1 MILKSGNSKMIVG
14 YDLGHTCSRISYY
27 SADTKKVET
36 AASVAGTQIYN
47 IPTVLCKRYQVNQ
60 WLYGREAVR
69 AAAEEEGILVDDLIR
84 LAMDGEPVQIEGEPY
99 DPVSLLTL
107 FIKRSLGLLS
117 MAGTI
122 DRIGA
127 FLITCEQLDARLMEV
142 LSQALAGVGLKAK
155 HICFQSYEESFYQYM
170 IHQPRELWEFQT
182 VMLHYEEQL
191 IRVYRMSSNGRTTP
205 RAMVIGQE
213 EYPFLPVPEAEGL
226 FGMRGTEGAG
236 SDHAADQPALEKSG
250 PAGQSDGESG
260 RQMDREFLRLVTQ
273 ICGNE
278 RISSIYLVGELFDTE
293 WMKESLRFLCQ
304 GRRVFLGSNL
314 YSQGAC
320 LGMMERLKPSA
331 AAANTVLLGTDK
343 LKANIGMRAA
353 RQGEDSYC
361 ALLDAGTSWYEA
373 VSDCECYLKEENS
386 FELVITPLNGK
397 KGKLARMTLEG
408 LPEGISRI
416 HLHLQMEN
424 EQKLQIVAEDLGF
437 GEFRAASGQV
447 WQEEILLYD

>member
-1 MILKSGNSKMIVG
+1 MILKSGNSKIIVG

-36 AASVAGTQIYN
+36 AAGVAGTQIYN

-127 FLITCEQLDARLMEV
+127 FLITCQRLDSRLMEV

-182 VMLHYEEQL
+182 IMLHYEEQQ

-205 RAMVIGQE
+205 RAMVIEQE
-213 EYPFLPVPEAEGL
+213 EYPFLPATDLEASMTRTDGL
-226 FGMRGTEGAG
+226 AGMRGMEGAG
-236 SDHAADQPALEKSG
+236 SDHAA
-250 PAGQSDGESG
+250 GQLSEESS
-260 RQMDREFLRLVTQ
+260 RQMDREFLQLVTQ

-278 RISSIYLVGELFDTE
+278 RISAIYLIGEIFDTE

-304 GRRVFLGSNL
+304 GR
-314 YSQGAC
+314 
-320 LGMMERLKPSA
+320 K
-331 AAANTVLLGTDK
+331 
-343 LKANIGMRAA
+343 IGRAH
-353 RQGEDSYC
+353 
-361 ALLDAGTSWYEA
+361 
-373 VSDCECYLKEENS
+373 V
-386 FELVITPLNGK
+386 
-397 KGKLARMTLEG
+397 
-408 LPEGISRI
+408 
-416 HLHLQMEN
+416 
-424 EQKLQIVAEDLGF
+424 
-437 GEFRAASGQV
+437 
-447 WQEEILLYD
+447 

>member
-1 MILKSGNSKMIVG
+1 MILKSGNSKIIVG
-14 YDLGHTCSRISYY
+14 YDLGHTCSQISYY

-47 IPTVLCKRYQVNQ
+47 IPTVLCKRCQANQ

-69 AAAEEEGILVDDLIR
+69 AAEAEEGILVDNLLR
-84 LAMDGEPVQIEGEPY
+84 LAMDGEPVRIEDKPY
-99 DPVSLLTL
+99 DPVALLTL
-107 FIKRSLGLLS
+107 FIKRSLGLLA

-127 FLITCEQLDARLMEV
+127 FLITCRQLDSRLMEV

-170 IHQPRELWEFQT
+170 IHQPKELWEFQT
-182 VMLHYEEQL
+182 VLLHYDEQL
-191 IRVYRMSSNGRTTP
+191 IRVYRMESNGRTTP
-205 RAMVIGQE
+205 RAMTIGQE
-213 EYPFLPVPEAEGL
+213 EYPFLFAQENAKPEE
-226 FGMRGTEGAG
+226 E
-236 SDHAADQPALEKSG
+236 D
-250 PAGQSDGESG
+250 G
-260 RQMDREFLRLVTQ
+260 RQMDEEFLQLVTH

-278 RISSIYLVGELFDTE
+278 RISAIYLIGEFFNPE
-293 WMKESLRFLCQ
+293 WMKESLRFLCR

-331 AAANTVLLGTDK
+331 AAMNSVLLGTDK
-343 LKANIGMRAA
+343 LKANIGMRVA

-373 VSDCECYLKEENS
+373 VRDCEYYLQEENS

-408 LPEGISRI
+408 LPEGIARI
-416 HLHLQMEN
+416 RLHLQMEN
-424 EQKLQIVAEDLGF
+424 EQKLQITVEDLGF
-437 GEFRAASGQV
+437 GEFRPASGRT
-447 WQEEILLYD
+447 WQEEIMLYE